1 MEFIEIIGWVATILI
16 LISFMFEGMKLRVI
30 NTIGAVVWLYYG
42 YEMGSSSIMF
52 LNGTLIGIQSIKIY
66 QIRKRQKSKD
76 KPH

>member
-66 QIRKRQKSKD
+66 QIIKRQKSKQ
-76 KPH
+76 KTY

>member
-1 MEFIEIIGWVATILI
+1 MEFIEIIGWIATILI
-16 LISFMFEGMKLRVI
+16 LISFMFEGIKLRVI

-66 QIRKRQKSKD
+66 QIQKRQVI
-76 KPH
+76 

>member
-30 NTIGAVVWLYYG
+30 NTIGAVLLLYYV

-66 QIRKRQKSKD
+66 QIKKRQL
-76 KPH
+76 P

>member
-52 LNGTLIGIQSIKIY
+52 LNGTLIGIQSFKIY
-66 QIRKRQKSKD
+66 QIRKRQTT
-76 KPH
+76 

>member
-1 MEFIEIIGWVATILI
+1 MEFIEIIGWIATTLI
-16 LISFMFEGMKLRVI
+16 LISFMFEGTKLRVI

-66 QIRKRQKSKD
+66 QIRKRQL
-76 KPH
+76 P

>member
-1 MEFIEIIGWVATILI
+1 MEFIEIIGWLATTLI

-30 NTIGAVVWLYYG
+30 NTNGAVVWLYYG

-66 QIRKRQKSKD
+66 QIKKRQL
-76 KPH
+76 P

>member
-1 MEFIEIIGWVATILI
+1 MEFIEIIGWIATILI

-66 QIRKRQKSKD
+66 QIRKRQTT
-76 KPH
+76 

>member
-30 NTIGAVVWLYYG
+30 NTIGAVIWLYYG

-52 LNGTLIGIQSIKIY
+52 LNGTLIGIQSLKIY
-66 QIRKRQKSKD
+66 QIKKRQTT
-76 KPH
+76 

>member
-42 YEMGSSSIMF
+42 YEMGSSSIVF
-52 LNGTLIGIQSIKIY
+52 LNGTLIIIQSIKIY
-66 QIRKRQKSKD
+66 QIRKRLS
-76 KPH
+76 

>member
-52 LNGTLIGIQSIKIY
+52 LNGTLIGIQIIKIY
-66 QIRKRQKSKD
+66 QIIKRQKSKQ
-76 KPH
+76 KTY

>member
-66 QIRKRQKSKD
+66 QIQKRQL
-76 KPH
+76 P

>member
-30 NTIGAVVWLYYG
+30 NTIGAVLWLYYV

-66 QIRKRQKSKD
+66 QIKKRQL
-76 KPH
+76 P

>member
-1 MEFIEIIGWVATILI
+1 MEFIEIIGWVATLLI

-42 YEMGSSSIMF
+42 YEMGSSSIVF

-66 QIRKRQKSKD
+66 QIIKRQKSKQ
-76 KPH
+76 KTY

>member
-52 LNGTLIGIQSIKIY
+52 LNGTLIGIQSLKIY
-66 QIRKRQKSKD
+66 QIKKRQTT
-76 KPH
+76 

>member
-1 MEFIEIIGWVATILI
+1 MEFIEIIGWVATLLI
-16 LISFMFEGMKLRVI
+16 LISFMFEGMTLRVI

-66 QIRKRQKSKD
+66 QIRKRQL
-76 KPH
+76 P